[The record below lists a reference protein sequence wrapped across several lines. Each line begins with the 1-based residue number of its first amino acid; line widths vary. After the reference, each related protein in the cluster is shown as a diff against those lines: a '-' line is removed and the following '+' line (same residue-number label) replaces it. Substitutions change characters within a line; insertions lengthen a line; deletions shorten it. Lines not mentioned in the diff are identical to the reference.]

1 MCAQGGY
8 APFEDA
14 TWDAEPNVQPTRS
27 VPDRPCRA
35 RARMVWGRE
44 MQNVLVTFG
53 TRPEAIKMAPVIDA
67 LRAQPKRFRTHV
79 CTTGQH
85 REMVDQVLKIFD
97 LEPDADLDLMRPNQT
112 PAQVTARVLEKM
124 TDTIRDTQADVVVVQ
139 GDTTTAMA
147 TALAA
152 FYLQIPVAHIEAG
165 LRSGRMDA
173 PFPEEMNRVV
183 IDSFAT
189 HCFPPTPAAAENL
202 RDQSIE
208 SPLVTGN
215 TTIDALLRLRLRLPQ
230 LELPIREVVGDAGR
244 LVLVTAHR
252 RESFGEP
259 LRNVFTALQSLAEA
273 HPDVTFVYP
282 VHPNP
287 NVEGPAREMLTASNL
302 KLIAPVDY
310 AELAWLLDRSELV
323 LSDSGGLQEEA
334 PTLGKPILV
343 LRDVTERQEL
353 IDAGGGILVGTD
365 TRRIVAE
372 ATRLLGDADA
382 RAELGKLR
390 FLFGDGCAS
399 ERISL
404 ALAGERVEPWIP
416 GLAPPPELHPAHASV
431 AE

>member
-1 MCAQGGY
+1 
-8 APFEDA
+8 
-14 TWDAEPNVQPTRS
+14 
-27 VPDRPCRA
+27 
-35 RARMVWGRE
+35 MVWGRP

-67 LRAQPKRFRTHV
+67 LRAQPGRFRTHV

-85 REMVDQVLKIFD
+85 REMVDQVLSLFG
-97 LEPDADLDLMRPNQT
+97 LQPDADLDLMQRDQT
-112 PAQVTARVLEKM
+112 PAQVTARVLETM
-124 TDTIRDTQADVVVVQ
+124 TGTIRDAQADVVVVQ

-147 TALAA
+147 SAMAA
-152 FYLQIPVAHIEAG
+152 FYLQVPVAHVEAG

-189 HCFPPTPAAAENL
+189 HCFPPTPAAAANL
-202 RDQSIE
+202 RAQGIVD
-208 SPLVTGN
+208 PLVTGN
-215 TTIDALLRLRLRLPQ
+215 TTIDALLRLRLRLP
-230 LELPIREVVGDAGR
+230 ELDLPVRDRIGEPER

-259 LRNVFTALQSLAEA
+259 LRNVFVALQALAEA

-287 NVEGPAREMLTASNL
+287 NVEGPAHEMLTAPNL
-302 KLIAPVDY
+302 TLVAPVHF
-310 AELAWLLDRSELV
+310 AELVWLMDRCELV

-353 IDAGGGILVGTD
+353 IDAGGGLLVGTD
-365 TRRIVAE
+365 TDRIREE
-372 ATRLLGDADA
+372 ATRLLEDADA
-382 RAELGKLR
+382 RAEMGRHR
-390 FLFGDGCAS
+390 FLFGDGCAG

-404 ALAGERVEPWIP
+404 ALAGETVDPWVP
-416 GLAPPPELHPAHASV
+416 GLAPPPTLHPANAG
-431 AE
+431 AAT